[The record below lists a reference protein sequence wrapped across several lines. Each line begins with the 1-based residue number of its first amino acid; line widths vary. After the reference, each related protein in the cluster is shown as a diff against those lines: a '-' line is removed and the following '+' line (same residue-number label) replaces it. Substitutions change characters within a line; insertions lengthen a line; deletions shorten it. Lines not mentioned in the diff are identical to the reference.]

1 MILTA
6 WQIEPFTLHDNLML
20 VGGVI
25 ASGGYL
31 IAERA
36 TRTEYYTSL
45 VAFERC
51 VRQAAATLLR

>member
-1 MILTA
+1 MPWSA
-6 WQIEPFTLHDNLML
+6 VPDDLML

-25 ASGGYL
+25 APAVHL

-36 TRTEYYTSL
+36 SHAERYTSL

-51 VRQAAATLLR
+51 VVATLLW